1 MKNINS
7 NIIYNTV
14 STLNTNNNEEGNNTM
29 NKNTLNSTSKSVNLK
44 DLKKGEYFTLKE
56 IAEPNENQVYVRGD
70 YDRESKTYSCYK
82 FSDTNSERFIKGNK
96 KVFIDFVF

>member
-1 MKNINS
+1 MKNINT
-7 NIIYNTV
+7 NIV
-14 STLNTNNNEEGNNTM
+14 STLNTNSNEKENIMNNT
-29 NKNTLNSTSKSVNLK
+29 NSINLK